1 MVVRPLERMDVT
13 FRVGPVLHE
22 PSGLRM
28 PLPSEIRGGWSWIQ
42 KTGVAFSAI
51 EESPVAAA
59 SHQARLS
66 GTPVH
71 VREGWL
77 KLSDALGEDAGNP

>member
-1 MVVRPLERMDVT
+1 
-13 FRVGPVLHE
+13 
-22 PSGLRM
+22 M

-66 GTPVH
+66 GAPVH
-71 VREGWL
+71 VREGWV